1 MGSINNI
8 RSILI
13 STLLVNHTYLV
24 IIVAPLVVLDLLEPF
39 EDFEVIEFSPE
50 ESDEFP
56 EEDFSL
62 DLFSTDD
69 FDDGCSFA
77 DEDFFPL

>member
-1 MGSINNI
+1 M
-8 RSILI
+8 
-13 STLLVNHTYLV
+13 
-24 IIVAPLVVLDLLEPF
+24 DLLEPF
-39 EDFEVIEFSPE
+39 KDFEVIEISPE